1 MDFDEQVSL
10 FFSQINEDTESWN
23 EDKTEFSFNYFF
35 SIGYVHGFINSICD
49 KKNRLA
55 YISFEDLFSYLH
67 GSLYLE
73 IINHRMNY
81 ALVDENFRFNVDSA
95 DKLVR
100 EVNMYYVSPVICKGI
115 KKLIEKDILNFDRFM
130 DKLIVYMGV

>member
-1 MDFDEQVSL
+1 MNFDEQLSL
-10 FFSQINEDTESWN
+10 FFNQRNEDFESWN
-23 EDKTEFSFNYFF
+23 EDRTEFSFKYFF
-35 SIGYVHGFINSICD
+35 SSGFVYGFINSICD

-55 YISFEDLFSYLH
+55 YISFEDLFRYPH

-73 IINHRMNY
+73 IVNHRMNY

-95 DKLVR
+95 DKLVH
-100 EVNMYYVSPVICKGI
+100 EVHTHYVSPVICKGI